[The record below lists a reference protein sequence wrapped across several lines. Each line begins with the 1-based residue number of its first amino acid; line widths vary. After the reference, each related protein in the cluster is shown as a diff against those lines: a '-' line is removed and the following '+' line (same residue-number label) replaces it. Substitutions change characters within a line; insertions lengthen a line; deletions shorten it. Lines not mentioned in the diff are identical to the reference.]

1 MCGSILERL
10 PREDI
15 FSAVV
20 KNRILGP
27 AIGIGLSIVYSG
39 GAIVMGRGRSC
50 DSSF

>member
-10 PREDI
+10 PREDV

-27 AIGIGLSIVYSG
+27 AIAIRSSIVHSG
-39 GAIVMGRGRSC
+39 VAIVM
-50 DSSF
+50 